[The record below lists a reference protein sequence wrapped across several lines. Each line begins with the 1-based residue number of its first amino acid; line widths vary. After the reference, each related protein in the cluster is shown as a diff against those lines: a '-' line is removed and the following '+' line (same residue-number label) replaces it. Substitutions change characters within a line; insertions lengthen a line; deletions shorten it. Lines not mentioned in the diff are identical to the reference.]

1 MSGGRDADQPF
12 KRPEV
17 GSPAQYPYNV
27 SDSRTTARRA
37 GWLEPAE
44 SRALCVLCSE
54 EFFRPGLRQPI
65 EEEQFT
71 TEVTEH
77 TEEKRFKNS
86 VLSVFSVVK
95 SFFGRVCD

>member
-1 MSGGRDADQPF
+1 
-12 KRPEV
+12 
-17 GSPAQYPYNV
+17 
-27 SDSRTTARRA
+27 
-37 GWLEPAE
+37 
-44 SRALCVLCSE
+44 
-54 EFFRPGLRQPI
+54 LRQPI